1 MTQLKK
7 LKRCNI
13 HKNWY
18 IIMKQI
24 LLTVVSQEK
33 QLLKTPVEQITA
45 PTTSGEITI
54 LPEHIGLFSKLQTGE
69 LKYLTGDTEE
79 SLVISEGFITV
90 SPDSTVTVMVD
101 TATFARDISVQK
113 AEEAVKAAQETIKS
127 SPEDR
132 RELLM
137 AEASLKR
144 ALLEIRIAQKS
155 KKSAI

>member
-1 MTQLKK
+1 
-7 LKRCNI
+7 
-13 HKNWY
+13 
-18 IIMKQI
+18 MKQI
-24 LLTVVSQEK
+24 LLTVVSQEQ
-33 QLLKTPVEQITA
+33 QLLKTQVEQITA
-45 PTTSGEITI
+45 PTAMGEITI

-69 LKYLTGDTEE
+69 LKYLINDKEE
-79 SLVISEGFITV
+79 SMVISDGFITV

-101 TATFARDISVQK
+101 VAKFARDISVQK
-113 AEEAVKAAQETIKS
+113 AEDAVKAAKETIKA

-155 KKSAI
+155 KKSRI

>member
-1 MTQLKK
+1 
-7 LKRCNI
+7 
-13 HKNWY
+13 
-18 IIMKQI
+18 MKHI

-33 QLLKTPVEQITA
+33 QLLKTQVKQITV
-45 PTTSGEITI
+45 PTVTGEITI
-54 LPEHIGLFSKLQTGE
+54 LPEHIGLFSKLETGE
-69 LKYLTGDTEE
+69 LRYITNSKEE
-79 SLVISEGFITV
+79 SMVISDGFITV

-101 TATFARDISVQK
+101 TASFARDISLQK
-113 AEEAVKAAQETIKS
+113 AEEAVRAAKETIKA

-155 KKSAI
+155 KKTSI

>member
-1 MTQLKK
+1 
-7 LKRCNI
+7 
-13 HKNWY
+13 
-18 IIMKQI
+18 MKQI

-33 QLLKTPVEQITA
+33 QLLKTQVEQITA
-45 PTTSGEITI
+45 PTAMGEITI
-54 LPEHIGLFSKLQTGE
+54 LPEHIGLFSKLETGE
-69 LKYLTGDTEE
+69 LRYLVSGVEE
-79 SLVISEGFITV
+79 SLVISDGFITV

-101 TATFARDISVQK
+101 AAKFARDISVQK
-113 AEEAVKAAQETIKS
+113 AEEAVKAASEAIKA

-155 KKSAI
+155 KKTSI

>member
-1 MTQLKK
+1 
-7 LKRCNI
+7 
-13 HKNWY
+13 
-18 IIMKQI
+18 MKQI

-33 QLLKTPVEQITA
+33 QLLKTKVSQVTA
-45 PTTSGEITI
+45 PTVQGEITV

-69 LKYLTGDTEE
+69 LRYLINGTEE
-79 SLVISEGFITV
+79 SIVISDGFITV

-101 TATFARDISVQK
+101 TAKLARDISVQK
-113 AEEAVKAAQETIKS
+113 AEEAVKAAQELILA

-144 ALLEIRIAQKS
+144 ALLEIRVAQKS
-155 KKSAI
+155 KKTHI

>member
-1 MTQLKK
+1 
-7 LKRCNI
+7 
-13 HKNWY
+13 
-18 IIMKQI
+18 MKHI

-33 QLLKTPVEQITA
+33 QLLKTQVEQITA
-45 PTTSGEITI
+45 PTATGEITI
-54 LPEHIGLFSKLQTGE
+54 LPEHIGLFSKLETGE
-69 LKYLTGDTEE
+69 LRYIVEGKEE
-79 SLVISEGFITV
+79 SMVISDGFITV

-113 AEEAVKAAQETIKS
+113 AEEAIAAAKETIKA

-155 KKSAI
+155 KKTTI

>member
-1 MTQLKK
+1 
-7 LKRCNI
+7 
-13 HKNWY
+13 
-18 IIMKQI
+18 MKQI

-33 QLLKTPVEQITA
+33 QLLKTQVEQITA
-45 PTTSGEITI
+45 PTAMGEITI
-54 LPEHIGLFSKLQTGE
+54 LPEHIGLFSKLETGE
-69 LKYLTGDTEE
+69 LRYLVAGVEE
-79 SLVISEGFITV
+79 SLVISDGFITV

-101 TATFARDISVQK
+101 AAKFARDISVQK
-113 AEEAVKAAQETIKS
+113 AEEAVKAASEAIKA